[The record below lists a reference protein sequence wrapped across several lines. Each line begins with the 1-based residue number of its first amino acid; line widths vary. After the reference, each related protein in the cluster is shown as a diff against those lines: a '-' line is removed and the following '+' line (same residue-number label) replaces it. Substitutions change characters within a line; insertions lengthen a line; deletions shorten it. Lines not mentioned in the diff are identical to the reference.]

1 MNYGIKSPW
10 LSSHG
15 DFYYMKKYMIEKDGF
30 PYSIYMNYKNDKDT
44 QKKYM
49 YS

>member
-1 MNYGIKSPW
+1 MESNLLGNLVMEI
-10 LSSHG
+10 
-15 DFYYMKKYMIEKDGF
+15 FYYMKKYMIEKDGF
-30 PYSIYMNYKNDKDT
+30 PYSIYMNYKNGKDT

>member
-1 MNYGIKSPW
+1 MESNLLGYPVMEI
-10 LSSHG
+10 
-15 DFYYMKKYMIEKDGF
+15 FYYMKKYMIEKDGF